1 MHIWEQHSYHY
12 PLAPYKNRTGAYIDS
27 DEDNIPDIVESLL
40 SNNSTFVKFA
50 RLFAD
55 PTSEYYDLWTSYNW
69 TIAYF
74 FSLRNNKNFHYY
86 LKYLNAEKYSAEEI
100 ARYITG
106 WNNTAP
112 HNKSCGENATQWLRD
127 EFNPIIVESMS
138 PVITQF
144 IAITDV
150 GCFYAYTKVTV
161 ELRDPSGIG
170 RIILK
175 SQPEK
180 DVPLIYDI
188 RVFDANGSKIW
199 SVSNLKLN
207 ITAGSSLW
215 HYYVVC
221 NATDLLNNT
230 AEWSKEIKGIVKLI
244 VDTVAKALSM
254 LRGVMCEIGAKIAE
268 AIQIV
273 RNFVVDTLINI
284 FSGLRGIIETIIQR
298 GKDFYTGK
306 VDLLS
311 AITFGLSLSAIAGR
325 VMLIGLGA
333 FAFALLFLASTII
346 TMDDFIYAEM
356 VGLMGFGAT
365 ALFSKALGL
374 FTEESSTN
382 VMFQNSIDLGKICTK
397 GVQKE
402 TIRKGFY
409 LSFEFSFPI
418 EPMLYIAGG
427 PGVEIVWA
435 ENERKP
441 RAYTYL
447 QTPTLEFSWM
457 LGGIMDLGLA
467 IEISPLGFGTE
478 MHRASLSLR
487 LLNIGIGIPTNSNEY
502 GYIEIG
508 INEFNLPLAVQWSES
523 LNWQY
528 TGPIISGGD

>member
-1 MHIWEQHSYHY
+1 MEYICSVSVYRT
-12 PLAPYKNRTGAYIDS
+12 LDYKKN
-27 DEDNIPDIVESLL
+27 NISGIIESFL
-40 SNNSTFVKFA
+40 SNNSTFAKFA
-50 RLFAD
+50 DWALSNDIEAWND
-55 PTSEYYDLWTSYNW
+55 YSWC
-69 TIAYF
+69 IAYF
-74 FSLRNNKNFHYY
+74 YSIALGYSFSTVYDNIKNNKI
-86 LKYLNAEKYSAEEI
+86 NAITDYENEI
-100 ARYITG
+100 KAVAHNDRYKAQI
-106 WNNTAP
+106 
-112 HNKSCGENATQWLRD
+112 ENATQWLRD

-144 IAITDV
+144 IAVTDV

-254 LRGVMCEIGAKIAE
+254 LWGVLCEIGAKIAE

-311 AITFGLSLSAIAGR
+311 AITFGLSLSTIAGR

-374 FTEESSTN
+374 FTEESSKN

-409 LSFEFSFPI
+409 LAFEFSFPI

-427 PGVEIVWA
+427 PGVEIV
-435 ENERKP
+435 
-441 RAYTYL
+441 
-447 QTPTLEFSWM
+447 
-457 LGGIMDLGLA
+457 
-467 IEISPLGFGTE
+467 
-478 MHRASLSLR
+478 
-487 LLNIGIGIPTNSNEY
+487 
-502 GYIEIG
+502 
-508 INEFNLPLAVQWSES
+508 
-523 LNWQY
+523 
-528 TGPIISGGD
+528 